1 LRVTANNP
9 SDRTQFLVS
18 RPIQGIARFR
28 SHESE
33 LVLSDVYWRW
43 IVEALSD
50 MSDGGELLPFVEA
63 VEEGFRDAA
72 NLVETIPVT
81 PKFLQLLRRVAPSR
95 APSFERVDPSEG
107 GTVPTAERILAEL
120 TRLVGEAL
128 SSGTMVME
136 IE

>member
-1 LRVTANNP
+1 MTANNP
-9 SDRTQFLVS
+9 SDRTRFLVS
-18 RPIQGIARFR
+18 RPIQGFARFR
-28 SHESE
+28 SHQSE

-43 IVEALSD
+43 ILEALSD
-50 MSDGGELLPFVEA
+50 MSDGGERLPFVDA
-63 VEEGFRDAA
+63 VEGGFRDASH
-72 NLVETIPVT
+72 LVETIPVT
-81 PKFLQLLRRVAPSR
+81 PKFLELLRRVAPSR

-107 GTVPTAERILAEL
+107 CTVPTADQILAEL